1 MFDAI
6 KFGKTIKTLRK
17 LRGFTVYQLANEL
30 HISDYYLTVLENG
43 RGIPSIALFI
53 SIINY
58 FGITS
63 SDYSN
68 FNITSNI
75 NDILQ
80 EETVFLSNEEYK
92 FLYDS
97 ILDYIYDKK
106 GTDINV

>member
-1 MFDAI
+1 MFDKI
-6 KFGKTIKTLRK
+6 KFGNAIKNLCKINSITA
-17 LRGFTVYQLANEL
+17 YQLAQEL
-30 HISDYYLTVLENG
+30 NVSEDYLYKIQNG
-43 RGIPSIALFI
+43 KNIPSIALFV

-58 FGITS
+58 FGVTS

-97 ILDYIYDKK
+97 ILDHIYDKK